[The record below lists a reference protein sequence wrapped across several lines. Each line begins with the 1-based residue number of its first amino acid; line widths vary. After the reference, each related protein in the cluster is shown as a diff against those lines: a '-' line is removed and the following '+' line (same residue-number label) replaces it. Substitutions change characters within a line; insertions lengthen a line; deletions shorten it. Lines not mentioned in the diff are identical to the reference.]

1 MTLGMLTSSRGDAAA
16 SVHGNPPVR
25 ANGRRAVPNTPSKA
39 STKRCAALRVAPRQ
53 EQCAR
58 HDGSA
63 AGREYAAVLLVLS
76 RLPKHARPVPPI
88 YRPEFGARGI
98 LYAADHPYR
107 REYWVG
113 ASTMATLPA
122 NANVPGLLD
131 RYPRPDRRQVPT
143 DQALARTGC
152 PSEPVG
158 AGRRAGRARLRRA
171 RGLRHHGPHP

>member
-1 MTLGMLTSSRGDAAA
+1 MVDE
-16 SVHGNPPVR
+16 
-25 ANGRRAVPNTPSKA
+25 
-39 STKRCAALRVAPRQ
+39 RCQTRHPRLPRSAALRVAPRQ

-98 LYAADHPYR
+98 LYAADHPHR

-122 NANVPGLLD
+122 K
-131 RYPRPDRRQVPT
+131 RDRRW
-143 DQALARTGC
+143 A
-152 PSEPVG
+152 VG
-158 AGRRAGRARLRRA
+158 S
-171 RGLRHHGPHP
+171 